1 MRGGPPPG
9 SSLPMRSDI
18 CLLKGELFWLRPGKP
33 RNEPCRARAS
43 AGAWRRGM
51 ACGPSVAADSGG
63 EEPGED
69 ELPDGGPEE
78 PLPLEAEL
86 GGGGAARGSVS
97 AVGGVQR
104 VRVVSR

>member
-33 RNEPCRARAS
+33 LNEPCRARAS
-43 AGAWRRGM
+43 AGAWRRGL
-51 ACGPSVAADSGG
+51 AWGPSVAADSGG
-63 EEPGED
+63 EEPGES
-69 ELPDGGPEE
+69 DGGPEE

-86 GGGGAARGSVS
+86 GGGGAAS

-104 VRVVSR
+104 VGWLAVA